1 MSAFSEIVQRIRNGE
16 EATSAD
22 YAVCTSLEQLDF
34 MLAESF
40 RPAFINDV
48 LAESEEKQA
57 EADREKNQINA
68 ENGYDIN
75 GNIIAPEIPPEW
87 M

>member
-1 MSAFSEIVQRIRNGE
+1 MSAFSEIIERIRNGE
-16 EATSAD
+16 EATEAD

-34 MLAESF
+34 MLAENY
-40 RPAFINDV
+40 RPAFITDV

-57 EADREKNQINA
+57 EADREKNEINA
-68 ENGYDIN
+68 ENGYDVN
-75 GNIIAPEIPPEW
+75 GNIIAPKIPPEW